1 MALRENFDI
10 VKFKYHWKLNMIT
23 LIRQS
28 LLLWLTY
35 YGEIDT
41 EVPGG
46 GINEVY
52 STPED
57 PFILHPDVIHL

>member
-1 MALRENFDI
+1 MTTLSP
-10 VKFKYHWKLNMIT
+10 L
-23 LIRQS
+23 LIRHP
-28 LLLWLTY
+28 LPLWLTY

-52 STPED
+52 SAPEH
-57 PFILHPDVIHL
+57 PFILHLDVIHL